1 MDQITPEQIIAAYA
15 TRALVAESA
24 LRQAQAELDTL
35 RTDAFSSTTVHVI
48 VMQYAP

>member
-35 RTDAFSSTTVHVI
+35 RAALAQQAEPTG
-48 VMQYAP
+48 QEEG